1 MSVRQRPRRHT
12 ELTPDPGRAFHL
24 WASDGAAIRTT
35 NRTDPAGIL
44 AGAREVF
51 GPRLLIHQSSP
62 AEAPVT
68 TRGQDGHIEHGT
80 IRVAGTDTA
89 DLSARQLARLVAY
102 VSQTPTITVPFT
114 TLDIAVMGRTTHLSL
129 TATPS
134 TADRRAAPRR
144 AGHPGRPRY
153 RPSRRPAVL
162 AALRWRATTH
172 LDRRCAWL
180 RGGTAP
186 GARAAP

>member
-44 AGAREVF
+44 AGTREVF
-51 GPRLLIHQSSP
+51 GPRLLIHQSAP
-62 AEAPVT
+62 AEAPAT

-102 VSQTPTITVPFT
+102 VSQTTTITVPFP

-134 TADRRAAPRR
+134 TADRRAALDTL
-144 AGHPGRPRY
+144 GGPRY

-162 AALRWRATTH
+162 AAPRWRATTRP
-172 LDRRCAWL
+172 DRCCAWL